1 MGELGQGVDMV
12 LLVRKIVLTLVTMI
26 LSLSVHE
33 AAHAFAAW
41 RLGDPT
47 ARKAGR
53 LTLNPLV
60 HIDPMGTLI
69 LPIASTIMA
78 GGAFIGWAKP
88 TPFRADM
95 MRPGVNRRLGAA
107 IVSVA
112 GPLSNLLLAA
122 VAFAGLAL
130 MVHTGALDLAVDA
143 EGNPGGWPRAIFAF
157 LFQLGVLNVG
167 LALFNMIPIPPLDG
181 HRLLPPMFDPLIARV
196 GRYGF
201 GIVML
206 VFFLLPQVS
215 DVIFGR
221 PYRFLVHALAHL
233 FGLPFF
239 D

>member
-12 LLVRKIVLTLVTMI
+12 LLVRKLVLTLVTMI

-88 TPFRADM
+88 TPFRADK

-112 GPLSNLLLAA
+112 GPVSNLVLASL
-122 VAFAGLAL
+122 AFAGLAV
-130 MVHTGALDLAVDA
+130 MMHTGTLDLAED
-143 EGNPGGWPRAIFAF
+143 ERGGGWVKAAFAF

-167 LALFNMIPIPPLDG
+167 LALFNLIPIPPLDG
-181 HRLLPPMFDPLIARV
+181 HRLLPPMFDPLVARV
-196 GRYGF
+196 GRYWF

-206 VFFLLPQVS
+206 IFFLLPQVS
-215 DVIFGR
+215 DAIFGR
-221 PYRFLVHALAHL
+221 PYRFLVHALASL

-239 D
+239 G

>member
-1 MGELGQGVDMV
+1 MVD
-12 LLVRKIVLTLVTMI
+12 LVRKLVLTLVTMI

-33 AAHAFAAW
+33 AAHALAAW

-47 ARKAGR
+47 ARNAGR

-60 HIDPMGTLI
+60 HIDVMGTLI

-88 TPFRADM
+88 TPFRADQ
-95 MRPGVNRRLGAA
+95 MRPGVNRRFGAA
-107 IVSVA
+107 LVSVA
-112 GPLSNLLLAA
+112 GPVSNVLLATL
-122 VAFAGLAL
+122 AFAGLAL
-130 MVHTGALDLAVDA
+130 MMRTGMLDASA
-143 EGNPGGWPRAIFAF
+143 SGAASGWISGAFTF
-157 LFQLGVLNVG
+157 LFKLGVLNVG

-181 HRLLPPMFDPLIARV
+181 HRLLPPMFDGVVARF

-221 PYRFLVHALAHL
+221 PYRFLVHALASL
-233 FGLPFF
+233 FGLPLF

>member
-1 MGELGQGVDMV
+1 MGELGQGIDMV
-12 LLVRKIVLTLVTMI
+12 VLVRKLALTLVTMI

-41 RLGDPT
+41 RLGDQT

-69 LPIASTIMA
+69 LPIASTLMA

-88 TPFRADM
+88 TPFRADQ

-112 GPLSNLLLAA
+112 GPASNVLLATL
-122 VAFAGLAL
+122 AFAGLAV
-130 MVHTGALDLAVDA
+130 MMRTGMLDVSDSGAA
-143 EGNPGGWPRAIFAF
+143 SGWVSGAFSF
-157 LFQLGVLNVG
+157 LFKLGVLNVG

-181 HRLLPPMFDPLIARV
+181 HRLLPPMFDGLVTRF
-196 GRYGF
+196 GRYGL
-201 GIVML
+201 GVIML
-206 VFFLLPQVS
+206 CFFLFPQVT

-221 PYRFLVHALAHL
+221 PYRFLVQGLASL

>member
-1 MGELGQGVDMV
+1 MGELGQGIDMV
-12 LLVRKIVLTLVTMI
+12 VMVRKVVLMVVTMV

-47 ARKAGR
+47 ARNAGR

-60 HIDPMGTLI
+60 HIDVMGTLI

-78 GGAFIGWAKP
+78 GGALIGWAKP
-88 TPFRADM
+88 TPFRADQ

-107 IVSVA
+107 IVSAA
-112 GPLSNLLLAA
+112 GPASNLVLAA
-122 VAFAGLAL
+122 LAFAAL
-130 MVHTGALDLAVDA
+130 SVMVRSGAFDGEASSASMMGAVY
-143 EGNPGGWPRAIFAF
+143 AF
-157 LFQLGVLNVG
+157 LFRLGLLNVG
-167 LALFNMIPIPPLDG
+167 LALFNLLPIPPLDG
-181 HRLLPPMFDPLIARV
+181 HRLLPPMFDGFVARI

-201 GIVML
+201 GIIML
-206 VFFLLPQVS
+206 IFFFLPQVS

-221 PYRFLVHALAHL
+221 PYRFLVHALASL
-233 FGLPFF
+233 FGLPLL

>member
-1 MGELGQGVDMV
+1 MGELGQGIDMV
-12 LLVRKIVLTLVTMI
+12 VLVRKLVLTLVTMI

-47 ARKAGR
+47 ARNAGR

-60 HIDPMGTLI
+60 HIDVMGTLI

-88 TPFRADM
+88 TPFRADQ

-112 GPLSNLLLAA
+112 GPASNVLLATL
-122 VAFAGLAL
+122 AFACLSV
-130 MVHTGALDLAVDA
+130 MMRTGFFDDGSAAA
-143 EGNPGGWPRAIFAF
+143 AGWTDGVFTF
-157 LFQLGVLNVG
+157 LFKLGVLNVG

-181 HRLLPPMFDPLIARV
+181 HRLLPPMFDGVVARF

-201 GIVML
+201 GVIML
-206 VFFLLPQVS
+206 VFFFLPQVS
-215 DVIFGR
+215 DMIFGR
-221 PYRFLVHALAHL
+221 PYRFLVHALASL
-233 FGLPFF
+233 LGLPLF

>member
-12 LLVRKIVLTLVTMI
+12 LLGRKLVLTLVTMI

-112 GPLSNLLLAA
+112 GPASNLVLASL
-122 VAFAGLAL
+122 AFGGLAV
-130 MVHTGALDLAVDA
+130 MMHTGMLDLA
-143 EGNPGGWPRAIFAF
+143 EGESGGGWAKAAFAF

-181 HRLLPPMFDPLIARV
+181 HRLLPPMFDPLVARI

-206 VFFLLPQVS
+206 IFFLLPQVA

-221 PYRFLVHALAHL
+221 PYRFLVHGLASL

-239 D
+239 G